1 MKKAVLRKLRHL
13 DSFCSVSCS
22 CLLCH
27 GVGERFP
34 TLPQPMRGICF
45 LAFHGKQTVSDPTA
59 LMKSSSSEER
69 PFAITK
75 CSILKGYG
83 WVNTQKGEFNIYI
96 FALERPE
103 DTGPPVFGR
112 MSYSLS

>member
-1 MKKAVLRKLRHL
+1 M
-13 DSFCSVSCS
+13 
-22 CLLCH
+22 
-27 GVGERFP
+27 
-34 TLPQPMRGICF
+34 
-45 LAFHGKQTVSDPTA
+45 SDPTA
-59 LMKSSSSEER
+59 LLKSSSSEER
-69 PFAITK
+69 PFAVTK

-103 DTGPPVFGR
+103 DTGPPVFER